1 MTFPITLSTQ
11 IAKDQVNLQPLLVLT
26 IDGVPY
32 TFSAGAIYENF
43 VIGAPG
49 LKIGSYNGAM
59 WQIGGAHLIDGLK
72 DYVSLDQGTT
82 TRITQQLQP
91 DKGLGTSV
99 TQMTIRLVDKDQEI
113 TQIISP
119 GVVVDEILGKEC
131 KVQIGFSNTVYPDD
145 YITIFRGLI
154 EDISSG
160 AGYVTLSL
168 SSSEQKKRTSVFAK
182 ATAEV
187 VGVPLLTGSVT
198 FYAAT
203 DYVGKTAHGLSIG
216 DTIRFS
222 SVVNTTSVST
232 DQKYY
237 IISSGFGVN
246 SFKISTTSG
255 GSALNIDIDGTGTI
269 LEHIPEIGTF
279 STIILDDATQFL
291 VRQLGPDGT
300 YDSSITHYVKIG
312 DEYFSYTGTTAT
324 TLTGVTRN
332 PSPFNFGTQEHMP
345 GDAVQ
350 SMIRLQGNGLDLAR
364 KIMFSGTN
372 GYFSSAQ
379 TITNFER
386 ISGTELV
393 ANAIFFEGIDV
404 QDVYGIEIGDYIT
417 TSGASNGANN
427 VTLKTISDIQTTISG
442 SYIVV
447 NGVTFVEE
455 NATAGTI
462 SFRSRWDTLGDGCA
476 MKGFDVD
483 DAEFSY
489 LYSTFLSSFDFDFKL
504 FDTINA
510 KDFIEQQILRPMGC
524 FSIQRK
530 GRVSAGYHI
539 GPIPNS
545 DILVLDENNVLKPST
560 ITIRRSLSKNFYNV
574 IIFNLEKDVN
584 SGEYLI
590 TKTTKNQASIDDFN
604 VGQRSMTINADG
616 MTDALQGP
624 AKALQTS
631 NRLLDRY
638 QRGAEYLDN
647 VQVKFGDGFNAEI
660 GDIVIFKT
668 ENLYITNIST
678 GDRSAAVRIFQIL
691 NKTMDI
697 KSGLISFNLV
707 DTSFSNAAR
716 YCLIG
721 PSSYVKSGASG
732 TQFTVEPSF
741 GQKYG
746 ANEYLKWQKYGAVG
760 IKVRNAS
767 GSVSGT
773 SIIQSWSGNTV
784 TLETSLGFTPA
795 AGYLM
800 ELDTYNSQ
808 GDDIK
813 FVYGFMRTTA
823 PFDDGKARYQML

>member
-32 TFSAGAIYENF
+32 TFSAGTIYENF

-145 YITIFRGLI
+145 YITIFRGII

-182 ATAEV
+182 ATAELASPISA
-187 VGVPLLTGSVT
+187 VG
-198 FYAAT
+198 
-203 DYVGKTAHGLSIG
+203 
-216 DTIRFS
+216 
-222 SVVNTTSVST
+222 SVST
-232 DQKYY
+232 
-237 IISSGFGVN
+237 ITV
-246 SFKISTTSG
+246 
-255 GSALNIDIDGTGTI
+255 
-269 LEHIPEIGTF
+269 
-279 STIILDDATQFL
+279 DDATPFL
-291 VRQLGPDGT
+291 VRQLGPDGA
-300 YDSSITHYVKIG
+300 YDSSITYYVKIG

-332 PSPFNFGTQEHMP
+332 PSPFNFGQQAHSS

-393 ANAIFFEGIDV
+393 ANAIFFEGVDV

-417 TSGASNGANN
+417 TSGSSNGANN

-442 SYIVV
+442 SYIVIS
-447 NGVTFVEE
+447 GVTFVEE

-545 DILVLDENNVLKPST
+545 DILVLDENNVLKPSS
-560 ITIRRSLSKNFYNV
+560 ITIRRSLSKNFYNT

-590 TKTTKNQASIDDFN
+590 TKVTKNQASIDDFN

-668 ENLYITNIST
+668 ENLYITNISA

-784 TLETSLGFTPA
+784 TLETSLGFTPV